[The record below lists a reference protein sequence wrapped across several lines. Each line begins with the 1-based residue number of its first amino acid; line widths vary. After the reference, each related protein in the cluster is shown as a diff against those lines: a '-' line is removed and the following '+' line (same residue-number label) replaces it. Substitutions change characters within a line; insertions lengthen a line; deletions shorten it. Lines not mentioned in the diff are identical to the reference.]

1 MLYYIVRYSK
11 VYRFLD
17 SISFDVYNMNRVDNP
32 NYYVCVLYEIIRY
45 DLILVRIARYAHKA
59 KLPKSIYTLL
69 NC

>member
-1 MLYYIVRYSK
+1 
-11 VYRFLD
+11 
-17 SISFDVYNMNRVDNP
+17 MNRVDYP

-69 NC
+69 IARQYITQGYNFKISYKR

>member
-1 MLYYIVRYSK
+1 
-11 VYRFLD
+11 
-17 SISFDVYNMNRVDNP
+17 MNRVDYP